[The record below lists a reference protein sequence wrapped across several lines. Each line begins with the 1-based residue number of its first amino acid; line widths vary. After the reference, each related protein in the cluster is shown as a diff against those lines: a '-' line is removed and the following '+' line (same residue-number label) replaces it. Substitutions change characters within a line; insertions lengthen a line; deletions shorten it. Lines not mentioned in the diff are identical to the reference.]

1 MGMMVIVFIVG
12 AVAGHY
18 ILPMITEKFGG
29 GLGSQAAYTRAL
41 RARRWYGYK
50 WAAQHNEILA
60 C

>member
-41 RARRWYGYK
+41 RARRWYGY
-50 WAAQHNEILA
+50 
-60 C
+60 